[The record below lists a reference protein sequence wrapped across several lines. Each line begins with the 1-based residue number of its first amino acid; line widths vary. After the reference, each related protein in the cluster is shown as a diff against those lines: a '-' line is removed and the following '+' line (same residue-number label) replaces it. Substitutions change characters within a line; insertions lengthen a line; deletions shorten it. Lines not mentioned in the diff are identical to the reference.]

1 MGLWVVRSMSP
12 PREESL
18 VQTHVGGFD
27 QDTRVHRSS
36 LHRCQT
42 QQNYSHWVI
51 SIGLFKNRVTF
62 KATKPFFPF
71 GYVSF
76 PLEYP
81 QTSSIGHFVALGML
95 QPLCHRAKVTFPCA
109 QALVRQATSA
119 GSWKEP
125 TNHPASAHCIP
136 CSGQQAEP
144 VTCAMLSPPPQ
155 MLHESN

>member
-1 MGLWVVRSMSP
+1 MPDTAELQ
-12 PREESL
+12 SL
-18 VQTHVGGFD
+18 G
-27 QDTRVHRSS
+27 
-36 LHRCQT
+36 
-42 QQNYSHWVI
+42 Y

-95 QPLCHRAKVTFPCA
+95 QPLCHRAKVMFLCA

-119 GSWKEP
+119 GS
-125 TNHPASAHCIP
+125 
-136 CSGQQAEP
+136 
-144 VTCAMLSPPPQ
+144 
-155 MLHESN
+155 